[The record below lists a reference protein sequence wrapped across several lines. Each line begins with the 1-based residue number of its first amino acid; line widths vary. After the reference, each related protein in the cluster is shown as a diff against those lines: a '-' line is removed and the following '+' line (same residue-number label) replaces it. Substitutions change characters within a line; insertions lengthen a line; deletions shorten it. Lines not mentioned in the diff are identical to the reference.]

1 MLFRKIRKSFMK
13 KTILLLLLPLV
24 TLIGCNNNSEPQYET
39 YTVDFSS
46 DAIQTTDSTSSNFAN
61 VMKNNINLKNEI
73 VSTVEGQGFCQIN
86 VNCKDHDDKTFK
98 SLIMSSKKQ
107 DGTLIFN
114 FVKKIHSLTIY
125 ASPYASWI
133 QYTKQWSVDEES
145 VLKVNEETWN
155 ITPFDTELTEVPVYQ
170 REFTI
175 ENTSATIDGTA
186 GSRTIIRKIDFAFVK

>member
-1 MLFRKIRKSFMK
+1 MK
-13 KTILLLLLPLV
+13 KSILLLLLPLT
-24 TLIGCNNNSEPQYET
+24 TLISCGNNSEPQYEK

-46 DAIQTTDSTSSNFAN
+46 DAIQTTDSSSSSFPT
-61 VMKNNINLKNEI
+61 VMKSNLNLEHEI
-73 VSTVEGQGFCQIN
+73 VSSVEGLGFCQIN
-86 VNCKDHDDKTFK
+86 VNCKDHDDNTFK

-107 DGTLIFN
+107 DGTLILN
-114 FVKKIHSLTIY
+114 FVKKIHSLTVY

-133 QYTKQWSVDEES
+133 QYTKQWSVDGES

-175 ENTSATIDGTA
+175 EKTSTTLAGTA
-186 GSRTIIRKIDFAFVK
+186 GNRAIIRKIDFTFVK